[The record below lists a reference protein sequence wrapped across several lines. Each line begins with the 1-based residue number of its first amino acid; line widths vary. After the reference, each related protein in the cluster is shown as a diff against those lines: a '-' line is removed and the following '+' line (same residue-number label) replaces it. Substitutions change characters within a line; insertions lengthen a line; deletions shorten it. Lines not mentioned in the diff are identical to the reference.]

1 MCDTACA
8 WLSSKVEMQR
18 LVNQRRCS
26 GCHPNKWRLHFVT
39 LVLIAI
45 HAIVAPLALAGDIE
59 DQTFADRPISLV
71 TIKGLS
77 RISEQEIKNNL
88 RIGAGEPFES
98 LAVRADVAS
107 LYRLGHFETVSAE
120 ASLLPDGTV
129 EVTYTLIEQSLVL
142 DIQTV
147 GNKAVS
153 DQELRA
159 VVPLYPGGP
168 RDDFL
173 LEQSILK
180 MKDLYRSKGHYLV
193 EITVDESRLKE
204 SGILI
209 FRIVEGPRVRIQEV
223 EFVGNRAFPAK
234 QLAAEIKT
242 KPWIFI
248 FRKGNLD
255 EEALVDDVASL
266 DKFYKEHGY
275 VDVRVDRRV
284 ELNSDQKEAKVVF
297 VIDEG
302 REYRLRSVRVE
313 SATAD
318 GQLRV
323 FSSEQLRSLMTLR
336 PGDAYQKKGID
347 SSVKSIQTAYFVMGY
362 INAKV
367 NTNYVRSGEEA
378 EVDMLI
384 SITEGERYETGL
396 VQIQGN
402 FITRDKIIRRLVR
415 FQPGRPMDGREIELT
430 QIRLKSTNLFNDIR
444 VTPQEEDPDKPGT
457 RDVLVE
463 IKEKNTGS
471 VNFGIAI
478 GTDQGFGGEISLNQY
493 NFDIADVPTSFSEF
507 TAGRA
512 FRGAGQS
519 FTIAIQPGI
528 DVSTYSISL
537 GEPHLFETDW
547 SGSTSL
553 SYRNRVYPQWTEERT
568 TMSFGTGRRL
578 GDYWSFGTNVR
589 LENVTL
595 TEFQDG
601 TPLVV
606 VNDQAG
612 PSQFGVLSL
621 SLSRNTID
629 SKSRPG
635 SGSVAEVTGSMYAG
649 AYSFPM
655 VRGSYTT
662 FLTLDEDFLG
672 RKTTLRLN
680 SQFGYITGDNAP
692 VFERFYLG
700 GRSLRGFAFRTISPV
715 TYQLQGYPNSYPPTT
730 QGPSNGA
737 PPTNIG
743 GQFMF
748 FAGTQYETPIFQ
760 DVITAVAFVDSG
772 TVTGNDYAGDIPN
785 PVGFTQYRASVGVG
799 LRLYIGALGP
809 APIAL
814 DFAVPLMKEST
825 DETQVFSFNAE
836 LPF

>member
-1 MCDTACA
+1 MMFLMIALTAPTA
-8 WLSSKVEMQR
+8 R
-18 LVNQRRCS
+18 
-26 GCHPNKWRLHFVT
+26 
-39 LVLIAI
+39 
-45 HAIVAPLALAGDIE
+45 AGDIE

-77 RISEQEIKNNL
+77 RISEQEVKNNL
-88 RIGAGEPFES
+88 RIGAGEPYES

-107 LYRLGHFETVSAE
+107 LYRLGHFETVTAE
-120 ASLLPDGTV
+120 ASLQPDGTV
-129 EVTYTLIEQSLVL
+129 EVIYTLIEQSLVL

-159 VVPLYPGGP
+159 VIPLYPGGP

-180 MKDLYRSKGHYLV
+180 MKDLYRNKGHYLV

-223 EFVGNRAFPAK
+223 EFVGNRAFPDK
-234 QLAAEIKT
+234 LLSAEIKT

-255 EEALVDDVASL
+255 EEALVDDVATL
-266 DKFYKEHGY
+266 DKFYKDRGF

-284 ELNSDQKEAKVVF
+284 ELNSDQKEAKVIF

-302 REYRLRSVRVE
+302 REYRLRSVRLE
-313 SATAD
+313 SAKAD
-318 GQLRV
+318 GLLKV
-323 FSSEQLRSLMTLR
+323 FSMEQLRSLMTLR
-336 PGDAYQKKGID
+336 PGDVYLKKNID
-347 SSVKSIQTAYFVMGY
+347 LSVKSIQTAYLVMGY
-362 INAKV
+362 IDVKV
-367 NTNYVRSGEEA
+367 NTTYVRANEEA
-378 EVDMLI
+378 DVDMLVN
-384 SITEGERYETGL
+384 ITEGDRFETGL

-402 FITRDKIIRRLVR
+402 FITRDKIIRRMVR

-471 VNFGIAI
+471 VNFGLAI

-519 FTIAIQPGI
+519 FTIALQPGI

-547 SGSTSL
+547 SGNTSL

-568 TMSFGTGRRL
+568 TMTFGAGRRL
-578 GDYWSFGTNVR
+578 GDFWSFGTNVR

-595 TEFQDG
+595 TQFETG

-612 PSQFGVLSL
+612 PSQFGVLST
-621 SLSRNTID
+621 SISRNTID
-629 SKSRPG
+629 SKTRPG
-635 SGSVAEVTGSMYAG
+635 SGSMSEVTASMYGG

-655 VRGSYTT
+655 LRGSYTT

-680 SQFGYITGDNAP
+680 SQMGYIASDNAP

-700 GRSLRGFAFRTISPV
+700 GRTLRGFAFRTISPV
-715 TYQLQGYPNSYPPTT
+715 TYQLQGYPNSYPPTD

-737 PPTNIG
+737 PATNIG

-760 DVITAVAFVDSG
+760 DVITAVAFMDSG
-772 TVTGNDYAGDIPN
+772 TVTGNSYAGDIPN
-785 PVGFTQYRASVGVG
+785 PLGFSQYRVSVGVG

-814 DFAVPLMKEST
+814 DFAVPLLKQDT

>member
-1 MCDTACA
+1 MLWPVRQRRRAAGRPKSTRRRAPWAALLLVACA
-8 WLSSKVEMQR
+8 LASSAR
-18 LVNQRRCS
+18 
-26 GCHPNKWRLHFVT
+26 
-39 LVLIAI
+39 
-45 HAIVAPLALAGDIE
+45 AGDIE

-71 TIKGLS
+71 TIKGLN
-77 RISEQEIKNNL
+77 RIAEQEIRNNL

-107 LYRLGHFETVSAE
+107 LYRLGHFETVSAD

-129 EVTYTLIEQSLVL
+129 EVTYTLVEQSLVL

-159 VVPLYPGGP
+159 AIPLYPGGP

-180 MKDLYRSKGHYLV
+180 MKELYRGKGHYLI
-193 EITVDESRLKE
+193 EITVDESKLKE

-209 FRIVEGPRVRIQEV
+209 FKIVEGPRVRIQEV
-223 EFVGNRAFPAK
+223 EFVGNRAFQAK
-234 QLAAEIKT
+234 QLSAEIKT
-242 KPWIFI
+242 KPWIFL

-255 EEALVDDVASL
+255 EEMLVDDVATL
-266 DKFYKEHGY
+266 DRFYKDRGF

-284 ELNSDQKEAKVVF
+284 ELNSDQREAKVVF

-313 SATAD
+313 STTPD

-323 FSSEQLRSLMTLR
+323 FSPEQLRALMTLR
-336 PGDAYQKKGID
+336 PGDAYQKNRID
-347 SSVKSIQTAYFVMGY
+347 STTKSIETAYFVMGY

-367 NTNYVRSGEEA
+367 GVTYVRSGEEA

-384 SITEGERYETGL
+384 SVTEGDRFETGL
-396 VQIQGN
+396 VHIQGN
-402 FITRDKIIRRLVR
+402 FITRDKVIRRMVR

-430 QIRLKSTNLFNDIR
+430 EIRLKSTNLFNDIR
-444 VTPQEEDPDKPGT
+444 VTPQEPDPDHPES

-463 IKEKNTGS
+463 VKEKNTGS
-471 VNFGIAI
+471 VNFGLAI

-507 TAGRA
+507 AAGRA

-519 FTIAIQPGI
+519 FSIAIQPGV
-528 DVSTYSISL
+528 DVSTYSITF

-547 SGSTSL
+547 SGNTSL
-553 SYRNRVYPQWTEERT
+553 SYRNRIYSEWTEQRAT
-568 TMSFGTGRRL
+568 LFFGTGRRL
-578 GDYWSFGTNVR
+578 GDFWTFGANARLEDVR
-589 LENVTL
+589 LTD
-595 TEFQDG
+595 FQAG
-601 TPLVV
+601 TPLVITG
-606 VNDQAG
+606 NPNGAAPNQSG
-612 PSQFGVLSL
+612 PSQYGVFSL

-629 SKSRPG
+629 SRTRPS
-635 SGSVAEVTGSMYAG
+635 SGSLTEVTGSLFAG
-649 AYSFPM
+649 DYNFPM
-655 VRGSYTT
+655 IRGSYTT

-680 SQFGYITGDNAP
+680 SQVGYISSASSP

-700 GRSLRGFAFRTISPV
+700 GTSLRGFAYRTISPV
-715 TYQLQGYPNSYPPTT
+715 TYQVLGFPDSYPPTT
-730 QGPSNGA
+730 QGPGNGA
-737 PPTNIG
+737 PATNIG

-748 FAGTQYETPIFQ
+748 FAGAQYETPIFQ
-760 DVITAVAFVDSG
+760 DMITAVAFVDSG
-772 TVTGNDYAGDIPN
+772 TVTGNSYPGDIPN
-785 PVGFTQYRASVGVG
+785 PVGLGQYRLSVGVG

-814 DFAVPLMKEST
+814 DFGFPILKQST
-825 DETQVFSFNAE
+825 DQTQLFSFNAA

>member
-1 MCDTACA
+1 MMFLMIALTAPTA
-8 WLSSKVEMQR
+8 R
-18 LVNQRRCS
+18 
-26 GCHPNKWRLHFVT
+26 
-39 LVLIAI
+39 AD
-45 HAIVAPLALAGDIE
+45 DIE

-77 RISEQEIKNNL
+77 RISEQEVKNNL
-88 RIGAGEPFES
+88 RIGAGEPYES

-107 LYRLGHFETVSAE
+107 LYRLGHFETVTAE
-120 ASLLPDGTV
+120 ASLQPDGTV
-129 EVTYTLIEQSLVL
+129 EVIYTLIEQSLVL

-153 DQELRA
+153 DQELRG
-159 VVPLYPGGP
+159 VIPLYPGGP

-180 MKDLYRSKGHYLV
+180 MKDLYRNKGHYLV

-223 EFVGNRAFPAK
+223 EFVGNRAFPDK
-234 QLAAEIKT
+234 MLSAEIKT

-255 EEALVDDVASL
+255 EEALVDDVATL
-266 DKFYKEHGY
+266 DKFYKDRGF
-275 VDVRVDRRV
+275 VDVRIDRRV
-284 ELNSDQKEAKVVF
+284 ELNSDQKEAKVIF

-302 REYRLRSVRVE
+302 REYRLRSVRLE
-313 SATAD
+313 SAKSD
-318 GQLRV
+318 GLLKV
-323 FSSEQLRSLMTLR
+323 FSMEQLRSLMTLR
-336 PGDAYQKKGID
+336 PGDVYLKKNID
-347 SSVKSIQTAYFVMGY
+347 LSVKSIQTAYLVMGY
-362 INAKV
+362 IDVKV
-367 NTNYVRSGEEA
+367 NTTYVRANEEA
-378 EVDMLI
+378 DVDMLVN
-384 SITEGERYETGL
+384 ITEGDRFETGL

-402 FITRDKIIRRLVR
+402 FITRDKIIRRMVR

-471 VNFGIAI
+471 VNFGLAI

-519 FTIAIQPGI
+519 FTIALQPGI

-553 SYRNRVYPQWTEERT
+553 SYRNRIYPQWTEERT
-568 TMSFGTGRRL
+568 TMTFGTGRRL
-578 GDYWSFGTNVR
+578 GDFWSFGTNVR

-595 TEFQDG
+595 TQFENG

-612 PSQFGVLSL
+612 PSQFGVLST
-621 SLSRNTID
+621 SISRNTID
-629 SKSRPG
+629 SKTRPG
-635 SGSVAEVTGSMYAG
+635 SGSMTEVTASMYGG

-655 VRGSYTT
+655 LRGSYTT

-672 RKTTLRLN
+672 RKTTLRFN
-680 SQFGYITGDNAP
+680 SQMGYISSDNAP

-700 GRSLRGFAFRTISPV
+700 GRTLRGFAFRTISPV
-715 TYQLQGYPNSYPPTT
+715 TYQLQGYPNSYPPTD

-737 PPTNIG
+737 PATNIG

-760 DVITAVAFVDSG
+760 DVITAVAFMDSG
-772 TVTGNDYAGDIPN
+772 TVTGNSYAGDIPN
-785 PVGFTQYRASVGVG
+785 PLGFSQYRVSVGVG

-814 DFAVPLMKEST
+814 DFAVPLLKQDT

>member
-1 MCDTACA
+1 M
-8 WLSSKVEMQR
+8 
-18 LVNQRRCS
+18 
-26 GCHPNKWRLHFVT
+26 
-39 LVLIAI
+39 
-45 HAIVAPLALAGDIE
+45 
-59 DQTFADRPISLV
+59 
-71 TIKGLS
+71 
-77 RISEQEIKNNL
+77 KNNL
-88 RIGAGEPFES
+88 RIGAGEPYES

-107 LYRLGHFETVSAE
+107 LYRLGHFETVTAE
-120 ASLLPDGTV
+120 ASLQPDGTV
-129 EVTYTLIEQSLVL
+129 EVIYTLIEQSLVL

-159 VVPLYPGGP
+159 VIPLYPGGP

-180 MKDLYRSKGHYLV
+180 MKDLYRNKGHYLV
-193 EITVDESRLKE
+193 EITVDESRLKD

-223 EFVGNRAFPAK
+223 EFVGNRAFPDK
-234 QLAAEIKT
+234 QLSAEIKT

-255 EEALVDDVASL
+255 EEALVDDVATL
-266 DKFYKEHGY
+266 DKFYKDRGF

-313 SATAD
+313 GAGSD
-318 GQLRV
+318 GELKT
-323 FSSEQLRSLMTLR
+323 FSSEQLRSLMVIR
-336 PGDAYQKKGID
+336 PGDAFQKKGID
-347 SSVKSIQTAYFVMGY
+347 ASVKSIQTSYFVMGY

-367 NTNYVRSGEEA
+367 TTTYVRSGEEA
-378 EVDMLI
+378 EVDMLVNV
-384 SITEGERYETGL
+384 TEGDRFETGL

-402 FITRDKIIRRLVR
+402 FITRDKIIRRMVR

-430 QIRLKSTNLFNDIR
+430 QLRLKSTNLFNDIR
-444 VTPQEEDPDKPGT
+444 VTPQEPDPDHPQT

-463 IKEKNTGS
+463 VKEKNTGS
-471 VNFGIAI
+471 VNFGLAI

-512 FRGAGQS
+512 FRGAGQT

-537 GEPHLFETDW
+537 GEPHLFESDW
-547 SGSTSL
+547 SGNTSL
-553 SYRNRVYPQWTEERT
+553 SYRNRIYPQWTEERT
-568 TMSFGTGRRL
+568 TLGFGTGRRL
-578 GDYWSFGTNVR
+578 GDFWTFGTNVR

-612 PSQFGVLSL
+612 PSQFGVLST
-621 SLSRNTID
+621 SISRNTVD
-629 SKSRPG
+629 SKTRPG
-635 SGSVAEVTGSMYAG
+635 AGSVSEVTASMYAG

-655 VRGSYTT
+655 LRGSYTT

-672 RKTTLRLN
+672 RKTTLRL
-680 SQFGYITGDNAP
+680 S
-692 VFERFYLG
+692 
-700 GRSLRGFAFRTISPV
+700 
-715 TYQLQGYPNSYPPTT
+715 
-730 QGPSNGA
+730 
-737 PPTNIG
+737 
-743 GQFMF
+743 
-748 FAGTQYETPIFQ
+748 
-760 DVITAVAFVDSG
+760 
-772 TVTGNDYAGDIPN
+772 
-785 PVGFTQYRASVGVG
+785 
-799 LRLYIGALGP
+799 
-809 APIAL
+809 
-814 DFAVPLMKEST
+814 
-825 DETQVFSFNAE
+825 
-836 LPF
+836 